1 MGDLI
6 KPIFC
11 AVLLAGLA
19 FTLGYGQMRFTE
31 DKEKGTVTVYEGD
44 RKESKVEQEYQKY
57 ILKYKK
63 N

>member
-1 MGDLI
+1 V
-6 KPIFC
+6 
-11 AVLLAGLA
+11 ALLAGLA
-19 FTLGYGQMRFTE
+19 FIFGYGQMRYTE

-44 RKESKVEQEYQKY
+44 RKESKVEQEHQKY